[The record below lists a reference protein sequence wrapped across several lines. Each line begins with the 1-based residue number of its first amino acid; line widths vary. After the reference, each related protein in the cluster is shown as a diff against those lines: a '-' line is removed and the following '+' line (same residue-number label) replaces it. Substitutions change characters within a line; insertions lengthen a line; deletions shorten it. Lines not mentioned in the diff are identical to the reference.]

1 MKAQNPV
8 VVSAPQIFQKYV
20 HVKGSLFSDS
30 TLLSTD
36 STNRVPTTA
45 WAKRLFASG
54 GGLSTGVNGLNGT
67 TNIGLGGT
75 LSSNTTVAM
84 GIQTLTF
91 SGSGGTSILINPSA
105 TVPEISMINLVGVDG
120 SWIDAKPG
128 FMHFMTTKSSQHMG
142 FTLDNSTG
150 GGGGATYQDDWLQQ
164 GIKYL
169 TDYSANFTARSL
181 IDKGYGDTH
190 YAGISAYS
198 AGNGLTLTSGVFT
211 LGGTLTASSTVLT
224 VGSHSF
230 SVIANNGT
238 GQGAFTENS
247 TTTAIELTDLAS
259 NNFAELSV
267 SNVSS
272 HPSFKA
278 GVLYSLTESSI
289 GYTDGTPGILFTDS
303 KNSKGA
309 LYAADYSANFTAR
322 SLIDKGYGDAHY
334 AGGIMPTDTAAML
347 ANYIPKF
354 VNSSVPSIKTFSKPL
369 NLATQSTSPGA
380 PGSGIY
386 LYADSINRLSWE
398 KSDGHKRTLKMPYAG
413 NQVAAFELKAAYTL
427 ADSADVALKAPLAS
441 PLFTGTA
448 TLPGMTLAGDILPS
462 APNTYNL
469 GASGNVMAGVYTN
482 NAQITNLTAS
492 NATFGTSGGSDI
504 FIKGTTSGTITLAPQ
519 AVAGSYGWYWPTT
532 HGAVGSFLTSDG
544 GVGTG
549 QTWTDITNY
558 AFGSPTA
565 TTVSPLTNSTIVATT
580 AYTDA
585 AVAATATYFA
595 ASFLAGAGTSGSPY
609 DFNYARSGTYTA
621 DQIISLSS
629 LAATQTNG
637 FELVTPTASTSGATV
652 ENSPALHF
660 GAHVWKSGG
669 TAADRWS
676 DFMILNEPTT
686 GTTPTG
692 NLNIYASVS
701 TTGTPSYSLVGSFGS
716 NGNWSIQGNLFAN
729 IFSSIGQIN
738 HLVGGSGSL
747 TQVAGTGAGTSPTI
761 TLTGN
766 DLALKVAVTT
776 GTSPTGSNAIVST
789 ITFNSTFAS
798 APRVILVAA
807 NAAAAGLS
815 GANEAFVNDASTT
828 TAHFVIESGST
839 ALAASTAYIW
849 YAYIIQ

>member
-1 MKAQNPV
+1 MKKLLLWFLLLIPFCVKAQNPV

-45 WAKRLFASG
+45 WAKRLVLGAHG
-54 GGLSTGVNGLNGT
+54 STGINGLGGT

-75 LSSNTTVAM
+75 LITSTSIIAPANISM
-84 GIQTLTF
+84 TF
-91 SGSGGTSILINPSA
+91 SGSSGTW
-105 TVPEISMINLVGVDG
+105 
-120 SWIDAKPG
+120 SWN
-128 FMHFMTTKSSQHMG
+128 TTGEAFS
-142 FTLDNSTG
+142 STG
-150 GGGGATYQDDWLQQ
+150 GSSQYTISTANSAGGNNFILWTQTNTTGGNIQIAVQNASGKQYSLNMSGLVFGDAVTNKGAVYAFNY
-164 GIKYL
+164 G
-169 TDYSANFTARSL
+169 ANFTARSL
-181 IDKGYGDTH
+181 IDKGYVDSTVTAH
-190 YAGISAYS
+190 AGIR
-198 AGNGLTLTSGVFT
+198 
-211 LGGTLTASSTVLT
+211 
-224 VGSHSF
+224 
-230 SVIANNGT
+230 
-238 GQGAFTENS
+238 
-247 TTTAIELTDLAS
+247 
-259 NNFAELSV
+259 
-267 SNVSS
+267 
-272 HPSFKA
+272 
-278 GVLYSLTESSI
+278 
-289 GYTDGTPGILFTDS
+289 
-303 KNSKGA
+303 
-309 LYAADYSANFTAR
+309 AA
-322 SLIDKGYGDAHY
+322 
-334 AGGIMPTDTAAML
+334 DTAAML

-354 VNSSVPSIKTFSKPL
+354 INSTVPSIKTFSKPL

-398 KSDGHKRTLKMPYAG
+398 KSDGHRRTLKMPYAG

-427 ADSADVALKAPLAS
+427 ADSADVAGKAPLAS
-441 PLFTGTA
+441 PFFTGTPI
-448 TLPGMTLAGDILPS
+448 LPGMTLTGDILPS
-462 APNTYNL
+462 FTNTYSL
-469 GASGNVMAGVYTN
+469 GASGNVMLGIWTN
-482 NAQITNLTAS
+482 NANITNLVAS
-492 NATFGTSGGSDI
+492 NATFGTPGGSAI
-504 FIKGTTSGTITLAPQ
+504 FIKGTTSGTIQLIPQ
-519 AVAGSYGWYWPTT
+519 AIAATGGGTYGWYWPVS
-532 HGAVGSFLTSDG
+532 AGSAGQVLTSDG

-549 QTWTDITNY
+549 QTWTSLTNY

-565 TTVSPLTNSTIVATT
+565 TTQSALDNSTKVSTT

-669 TAADRWS
+669 TAGDRWS